1 MENKNHLQEEIN
13 GVENTTNQFEIFNYE
28 NLGTIRAFIDE
39 QRNKWFCH
47 KDVYNILEQ
56 IDRNV
61 ESVQL
66 TPDGVCSIPIID
78 KFGEAQEIKFI
89 NEDNLTRL
97 ITSLCNPRAKK
108 FTDWM
113 FDVVFPTL
121 KASKSYHVMDNEPK
135 EEDVIEELQ
144 KQIANQEDKINLLE
158 DKIKKIISR
167 RIEELENIINTSY
180 MNINDYS
187 KHRKLDVNSAMEKY
201 LGEMASETSEE
212 WNAPV
217 FSEQHEKRGN
227 VNIYRVDVLKY
238 VFDRFYKYADIIYGD
253 ED

>member
-1 MENKNHLQEEIN
+1 MEKKNHLQEEIN

-66 TPDGVCSIPIID
+66 KTDGVCSIPIID

-108 FTDWM
+108 FTDWV

-135 EEDVIEELQ
+135 EEDVIEL
-144 KQIANQEDKINLLE
+144 
-158 DKIKKIISR
+158 
-167 RIEELENIINTSY
+167 INTITESRET
-180 MNINDYS
+180 DS
-187 KHRKLDVNSAMEKY
+187 KTGR
-201 LGEMASETSEE
+201 
-212 WNAPV
+212 
-217 FSEQHEKRGN
+217 
-227 VNIYRVDVLKY
+227 
-238 VFDRFYKYADIIYGD
+238 
-253 ED
+253 